1 MVFPLKDRPSD
12 PQKQNKNRTRMYN
25 LLNITYGCNPPAS
38 AIGIKFASQHSVK
51 RMLRFAFLGIAS
63 SSYRKIIYTIFFD
76 TS

>member
-51 RMLRFAFLGIAS
+51 WMLRFAFLGIVS
-63 SSYRKIIYTIFFD
+63 SSYRSFNFELFFD